1 MNIRITCSELEI
13 ETIRDCLKAL
23 DGLDDNLYV
32 KPGEDKIVSRD
43 PVFQQVMSRSYSG
56 DRYTVEGNIHQDIVL
71 SIGMSAKRIAPV
83 IISLVQLAKSLKV
96 MVKDEIGTL
105 EALAKT
111 IRAEE
116 AKDGD

>member
-56 DRYTVEGNIHQDIVL
+56 DRYTVEGNIHQADFSCGVCGGLLEQPANNAARAKHAMSFFIFFSLEFNPNIVL
-71 SIGMSAKRIAPV
+71 CF
-83 IISLVQLAKSLKV
+83 
-96 MVKDEIGTL
+96 
-105 EALAKT
+105 
-111 IRAEE
+111 
-116 AKDGD
+116 